1 MTARV
6 ITSPYELEQYI
17 ALLRNRP
24 FPMTV
29 TVETG
34 RRRSVEQNKLQRA
47 ICKEVGEQLGETA
60 EDVRAYIKLHI
71 GVPILRAENAE
82 FAKVYDRIIRPLSYP
97 DKIEIMKVP
106 IDLPVTRLMTV
117 TQKTR
122 FLNEAIRHYAE
133 QGVVFDF
140 AEASA

>member
-6 ITSPYELEQYI
+6 ITNSYELDQYI
-17 ALLRNRP
+17 SLLRNRP

-34 RRRSVEQNKLQRA
+34 KRRSVEQNKLQRA
-47 ICKEVGEQLGETA
+47 ICKEVGEQLGESP

-71 GVPILRAENAE
+71 GVPILRAENAD
-82 FAKVYDRIIRPLSYP
+82 FAKVYDRVIWPLPYA

-117 TQKTR
+117 QQKTR
-122 FLNEAIRHYAE
+122 FLNEAIRHYAAN
-133 QGVVFDF
+133 GVVFGF
-140 AEASA
+140 TEKST